1 MTRYEYKVVPAPVK
15 GEKSR
20 GVKGAEG
27 RFAFAIE
34 RLMNEMA
41 AEGWEYQRAETLP
54 SEERSG
60 IASSQ
65 TVWRN
70 LLVFRRVQETMAET
84 APDTPDADLEGRRL
98 ASAAELA
105 GATTAPAAEDD
116 TAQATTTDET
126 TEHDAL
132 PEPPDDAQDDEQDPD
147 DDPSDRPR
155 HREGSDAN

>member
-65 TVWRN
+65 TVC
-70 LLVFRRVQETMAET
+70 QIPE
-84 APDTPDADLEGRRL
+84 EGV
-98 ASAAELA
+98 
-105 GATTAPAAEDD
+105 
-116 TAQATTTDET
+116 
-126 TEHDAL
+126 
-132 PEPPDDAQDDEQDPD
+132 
-147 DDPSDRPR
+147 
-155 HREGSDAN
+155 